1 MLVSPDFVTN
11 VHYNALRI
19 TYKSTAN
26 KAVMNRIV
34 REVKGLNPEFKTE
47 HIEGT

>member
-1 MLVSPDFVTN
+1 MFIILFRV
-11 VHYNALRI
+11 

-26 KAVMNRIV
+26 KAVVNSVV

-47 HIEGT
+47 HIAGTYTCM